1 MTNSD
6 HETPASQMTQT
17 GAVQISS
24 DRELTA
30 ALQRIDR
37 LWDAEIGSPDGD
49 ELEQLVSA
57 VERYEARYDLPKA
70 TPT

>member
-1 MTNSD
+1 
-6 HETPASQMTQT
+6 MTQT

-37 LWDAEIGSPDGD
+37 LWDAKIGSSDGD

-57 VERYEARYDLPKA
+57 VERYEARYDRPKA

>member
-1 MTNSD
+1 
-6 HETPASQMTQT
+6 MTQT